1 MRATC
6 PAHLNLLALICLIIL
21 GEKYKTHTK
30 KGIKTQFTATPYPV
44 SGFALYNC
52 VVNLHLCF
60 VYLVMLYQL
69 QRLFTVDYSRMIVEA
84 ALEIAAV
91 A

>member
-6 PAHLNLLALICLIIL
+6 PANLNLLALICLIIL
-21 GEKYKTHTK
+21 GEEYKTHK

-60 VYLVMLYQL
+60 VYLVMPYQL
-69 QRLFTVDYSRMIVEA
+69 QRLFTVDYSRMIIEA
-84 ALEIAAV
+84 ALEIVAV